1 MTSLILSE
9 MAVTKLRHTSR
20 DERAQALCVNFVL
33 QATNAQ
39 GLGMRLNPNPTPNN
53 ALLANMDMLWE
64 NSKISVVMYVC
75 MYVCMYVGLKLVY
88 EGCTRLDFKS
98 ITIGA

>member
-1 MTSLILSE
+1 MGE
-9 MAVTKLRHTSR
+9 FK
-20 DERAQALCVNFVL
+20 D
-33 QATNAQ
+33 
-39 GLGMRLNPNPTPNN
+39 
-53 ALLANMDMLWE
+53 
-64 NSKISVVMYVC
+64 ISSHVSIC